1 MLRMVNLITLV
12 LLLFSV
18 TGLYAQFAGGDG
30 SESNP
35 WQIVTPD
42 QLNLVR
48 DYLGDANSDKH
59 FILISDIDLDVPP
72 YNSEEGWLPLG
83 TAANNFTGHFDGDGF
98 VINNLFIN
106 RPDSWYMGLFGVTGL
121 SGQIVNL
128 NIENANISGYSLA
141 GGLAGNNKGIVINCS
156 VSGNISGQNGVGG
169 IAGENNL
176 GTIESCQTH
185 GSITAFGNNGGGLVG
200 RNRNGSTIQNSHSTA
215 SVTGSGNNS
224 YGGLVGWNDNL
235 ISDCYATGT
244 VTGLIYTGG
253 LVGRNYKGSILRCFA
268 TGDVTSSSNSVGGLA
283 GGNAGLD
290 DALISECY
298 ATGNVSGDSSVG
310 GLVGENRNHGTISHS
325 YALGSV
331 YGLNNSTTQ
340 FGVGGLLGELYI
352 GATVQY
358 SYSTGSV
365 SGNPPLGGLIGYD
378 RGGMT
383 QVSFWNT
390 ETSNQNSSAGGQG
403 LITSQMVQ
411 ENSFY
416 TWDFNDIWQIEELV
430 TYPYLRNNMQDPPPS
445 PYGEPEISYSPDPY
459 DLSAMLGEVL
469 TESLLIENIGE
480 GPLSFELFFDDLID
494 RRQEWIF
501 FNPDNGVVAPG
512 EIIEIEVTFVTEEL
526 QPDLV
531 HNAIIAIENN
541 ATDDISIPVSLE
553 VLMPEFPAPIN
564 LDIDAET
571 GLFTWEEPEVRNAMT
586 MNRREAGQRLEL
598 LEYSV
603 YLDDVLIDST
613 EDIFYQYED
622 LVVNQEY
629 IAGVQAVY
637 EYGASEIAVIEFIF
651 KGVDVDFPY
660 ATEYMTQLNGNYP
673 NPFNPETTI
682 SFSLGKGGRA
692 TIKIFDLRGRL
703 IRTLLDSSLEEGKH
717 SVIWDGKCNRG
728 SSVTSGI
735 YFYSLESSGE
745 GESRKMILL
754 K

>member
-1 MLRMVNLITLV
+1 
-12 LLLFSV
+12 
-18 TGLYAQFAGGDG
+18 
-30 SESNP
+30 
-35 WQIVTPD
+35 
-42 QLNLVR
+42 
-48 DYLGDANSDKH
+48 
-59 FILISDIDLDVPP
+59 
-72 YNSEEGWLPLG
+72 
-83 TAANNFTGHFDGDGF
+83 
-98 VINNLFIN
+98 
-106 RPDSWYMGLFGVTGL
+106 
-121 SGQIVNL
+121 
-128 NIENANISGYSLA
+128 
-141 GGLAGNNKGIVINCS
+141 
-156 VSGNISGQNGVGG
+156 
-169 IAGENNL
+169 
-176 GTIESCQTH
+176 
-185 GSITAFGNNGGGLVG
+185 
-200 RNRNGSTIQNSHSTA
+200 
-215 SVTGSGNNS
+215 
-224 YGGLVGWNDNL
+224 
-235 ISDCYATGT
+235 
-244 VTGLIYTGG
+244 
-253 LVGRNYKGSILRCFA
+253 
-268 TGDVTSSSNSVGGLA
+268 
-283 GGNAGLD
+283 
-290 DALISECY
+290 
-298 ATGNVSGDSSVG
+298 
-310 GLVGENRNHGTISHS
+310 
-325 YALGSV
+325 
-331 YGLNNSTTQ
+331 
-340 FGVGGLLGELYI
+340 
-352 GATVQY
+352 
-358 SYSTGSV
+358 
-365 SGNPPLGGLIGYD
+365 
-378 RGGMT
+378 
-383 QVSFWNT
+383 
-390 ETSNQNSSAGGQG
+390 
-403 LITSQMVQ
+403 
-411 ENSFY
+411 
-416 TWDFNDIWQIEELV
+416 
-430 TYPYLRNNMQDPPPS
+430 
-445 PYGEPEISYSPDPY
+445 
-459 DLSAMLGEVL
+459 
-469 TESLLIENIGE
+469 LIENIGE

-586 MNRREAGQRLEL
+586 MNRKEAGQRLEL

-660 ATEYMTQLNGNYP
+660 ANEYMTQLNGNYP

-717 SVIWDGKCNRG
+717 SVIWDSKCNRG